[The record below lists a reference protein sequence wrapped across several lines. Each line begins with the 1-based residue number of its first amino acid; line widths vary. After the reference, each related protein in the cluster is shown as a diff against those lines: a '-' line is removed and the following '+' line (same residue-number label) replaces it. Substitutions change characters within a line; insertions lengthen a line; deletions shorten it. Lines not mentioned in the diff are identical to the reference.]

1 MIADSD
7 GLMDAVRERFAH
19 VETCPFDGPRIFFE
33 NAGGSLR
40 LKSVIETS
48 AVYAG
53 YPDNQGRANPA
64 SQSLME
70 AIARG
75 KADAELFLNAPG
87 GRVFFGESGTEVLFR
102 LIRTAALGSAPGG
115 IMLGSTLEHP
125 ASRSAM
131 RRWADVTGRPH
142 VLVPHDDVAGTVSV
156 EAYRCA
162 ITPDTRVATII
173 QTSPVT
179 GMATDTDAI
188 ARAIREIAPECFIV
202 VDGIQYASHG
212 AVDVDAMQADGYAV
226 SPYKVFARH
235 GYGVGWASDR
245 LTNCP
250 KEQIVGG
257 ASDNWELGTRDAGS
271 YATFSD
277 VVAYLVWLGG
287 HFADTDDR
295 RAKLEAAG
303 AAIGTHERRLM
314 EAMLNGTG
322 NHPGLANMVEI
333 KLVGGGALD
342 GRHGVVSLR
351 HRDIGSAGLVEKL
364 RRHGIRVHIRKNDQY
379 CGNILG
385 PLGMED
391 CIRASVSHY
400 NTEAE
405 VSRFLAAMVEL
416 SNV

>member
-19 VETCPFDGPRIFFE
+19 VETCPFEGPRIFFE

-40 LKSVIETS
+40 LNSVIETS

-102 LIRTAALGSAPGG
+102 LIRTAALGSSPGG
-115 IMLGSTLEHP
+115 IMLSTTLEHP

-131 RRWADVTGRPH
+131 HRWAEVTGRPH
-142 VLVPHDDVAGTVSV
+142 VLVPHNDAAGTVDV
-156 EAYRCA
+156 EAYRSA
-162 ITPDTRVATII
+162 ITPDARVATII

-179 GMATDTDAI
+179 GMATDTEAI

-226 SPYKVFARH
+226 SPYKFSPA
-235 GYGVGWASDR
+235 
-245 LTNCP
+245 T
-250 KEQIVGG
+250 
-257 ASDNWELGTRDAGS
+257 GTAWD
-271 YATFSD
+271 
-277 VVAYLVWLGG
+277 G
-287 HFADTDDR
+287 HP
-295 RAKLEAAG
+295 
-303 AAIGTHERRLM
+303 
-314 EAMLNGTG
+314 TG
-322 NHPGLANMVEI
+322 
-333 KLVGGGALD
+333 
-342 GRHGVVSLR
+342 
-351 HRDIGSAGLVEKL
+351 
-364 RRHGIRVHIRKNDQY
+364 
-379 CGNILG
+379 
-385 PLGMED
+385 
-391 CIRASVSHY
+391 
-400 NTEAE
+400 
-405 VSRFLAAMVEL
+405 
-416 SNV
+416 